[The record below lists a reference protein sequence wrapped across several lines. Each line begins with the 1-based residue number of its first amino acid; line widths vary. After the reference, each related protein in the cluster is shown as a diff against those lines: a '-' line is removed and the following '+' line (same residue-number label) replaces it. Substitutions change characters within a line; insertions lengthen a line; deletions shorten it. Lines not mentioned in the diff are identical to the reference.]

1 MHNTLFRCHSLGRIM
16 TEPKTKAEGILSV
29 GAKTYIRSLAQQEIF
44 GIDFEFSSKETQKGL
59 EVEQECIELLNRVRG
74 LSLVKNT
81 ERRTNKW
88 LSGECDLFDAS
99 NRRGHDIKASWSAK
113 TFPGWLNDCMD
124 PIYEWQMRAYMMLW
138 DADEWQVDYC
148 LVNTPDKLIGYEH
161 PTMHIVDHIA
171 EHHRVTSWTIKRDLA
186 KEALIQQRL
195 EAAQEYF
202 RHALTEFDQTHSHH
216 TDMAAAYPQA
226 QAARRPGHGQRRDR
240 RPICSM
246 RTP

>member
-81 ERRTNKW
+81 ERRTNTW
-88 LSGECDLFDAS
+88 LSGECDLFDAAS
-99 NRRGHDIKASWSAK
+99 RRGHDIKASWSAK
-113 TFPGWLNDCMD
+113 TFPGWLKDCMD

-148 LVNTPDKLIGYEH
+148 LVNTPDKLIGYE
-161 PTMHIVDHIA
+161 PLPMHIVDHIA

-202 RHALTEFDQTHSHH
+202 RQALTEFDQTHSHH

-226 QAARRPGHGQRRDR
+226 QAAVAQAMCNAVIADPFAA
-240 RPICSM
+240 
-246 RTP
+246 